1 MKAVA
6 LFRVSTDKQADSAL
20 GLEAQKSAV
29 AEFCA
34 RQGFELVASH
44 TEAGV
49 SGRKA
54 LTARTGLL
62 SAVADVSV
70 LDADVLVV
78 ASLDRVS
85 RDPLILMT
93 IEKTLAGKGARL
105 ISAKGEGTESD
116 DPSQVLMRRILGAV
130 AEMEASLISARTK
143 ASLKAKKARG
153 EITGRAPMGFDLVDG
168 QLQPN
173 NDFDL
178 VLRVM
183 KLRSKKV
190 SFREIAEIMDTFAP
204 DRPWSIVKTQR
215 IVRRW
220 KSLRNLRKQFPAQ
233 K

>member
-20 GLEAQKSAV
+20 GLEAQEQAV

-34 RQGFELVASH
+34 RMDCELVASH

-49 SGRKA
+49 SGRKS
-54 LTARTGLL
+54 LTARAGLL

-70 LDADVLVV
+70 LEADVLVV

-93 IEKTLAGKGARL
+93 IEKTLASKGARL
-105 ISAKGEGTESD
+105 VSTKGEGTESD
-116 DPSQVLMRRILGAV
+116 DPSQVLMRRILAAV
-130 AEMEASLISARTK
+130 AENEASLISARTK

-153 EITGRAPMGFDLVDG
+153 EITGRAPIGFDLVDC

-173 NDFDL
+173 KDFEL
-178 VLRVM
+178 VVRVM
-183 KLRSKKV
+183 KLRAKKV
-190 SFREIAEIMDTFAP
+190 SFREIAEIMETFAP
-204 DRPWSIVKTQR
+204 GRAWSIVKVQR
-215 IVRRW
+215 IVKRW
-220 KSLRNLRKQFPAQ
+220 RNIRSLKKQFPVQ